1 MTETAPIP
9 DPGPDT
15 AAARAVVVGVDG
27 SAGNRAAVAWA
38 AREALATGG
47 PLILVAVLDDTAFLA
62 PMKDPDV
69 DSVRA
74 RQVLTEVS
82 AQTRRDHPQ
91 LRVSHE
97 MRAGGAVTTL
107 LDRSTGHP
115 ALVVGKRGLGTFGR
129 MMLGSTS
136 TAVAGRSRVPVVVVP
151 EGWDP
156 ESRTEAPI
164 VVGADPDQEM
174 DRSLRWAFEHA
185 DRLRVPV
192 VVVHST
198 HLPRS
203 IAWDPQAEVMQGRH
217 EWLRRRG
224 DDVRTGLEL
233 VRRDFPEVDASL
245 VEDEA
250 HPADLLLDRS
260 EHAQLLVL
268 GRREPGTF
276 GFTLGSVARGVLH
289 HATVPVAVIP
299 S

>member
-1 MTETAPIP
+1 M
-9 DPGPDT
+9 
-15 AAARAVVVGVDG
+15 
-27 SAGNRAAVAWA
+27 
-38 AREALATGG
+38 
-47 PLILVAVLDDTAFLA
+47 
-62 PMKDPDV
+62 
-69 DSVRA
+69 
-74 RQVLTEVS
+74 
-82 AQTRRDHPQ
+82 
-91 LRVSHE
+91 
-97 MRAGGAVTTL
+97 
-107 LDRSTGHP
+107 
-115 ALVVGKRGLGTFGR
+115 
-129 MMLGSTS
+129 
-136 TAVAGRSRVPVVVVP
+136 
-151 EGWDP
+151 
-156 ESRTEAPI
+156 
-164 VVGADPDQEM
+164 VGADPDQEM

-245 VEDEA
+245 VDDEA